1 MSDQLQEPGPQA
13 SQINLD
19 SQPSSG
25 DGDVLGTQ
33 RVRIDCAYDGTWFS
47 GWARQPN
54 LVTVQGV
61 LEDALELVL
70 RTHHR
75 VTVAGRTDAGVHAQ
89 AQTIHLDIATETW
102 QKLTGRDGLADPAE
116 SLKRKVSG
124 ALKRTLAQAEHTLG
138 IPERMRGLLQGSLV
152 LHQVQPVPQ
161 DFDARFSA
169 TGRRYTYRILDG
181 QGSSPDPLHRAYT
194 WCIPESLD
202 LEDLNKAA
210 HELTGLHDFLSFCK
224 PREGATTIRELRHI
238 YLTRHDDGVIEATV
252 EADAF
257 CHHMVR
263 SLIGALVLYGTGKRT
278 QTWLRERLENPQR
291 DASLIMAP
299 PHGLALAHIDYPA
312 PEEYGLQARAT
323 RAMRQSNIFNG
334 ESAPFKGFGVD

>member
-1 MSDQLQEPGPQA
+1 
-13 SQINLD
+13 
-19 SQPSSG
+19 
-25 DGDVLGTQ
+25 
-33 RVRIDCAYDGTWFS
+33 
-47 GWARQPN
+47 
-54 LVTVQGV
+54 
-61 LEDALELVL
+61 
-70 RTHHR
+70 
-75 VTVAGRTDAGVHAQ
+75 
-89 AQTIHLDIATETW
+89 
-102 QKLTGRDGLADPAE
+102 
-116 SLKRKVSG
+116 
-124 ALKRTLAQAEHTLG
+124 
-138 IPERMRGLLQGSLV
+138 MRGLLQGSLV

-181 QGSSPDPLHRAYT
+181 QGSSPDPLRRAYA

-224 PREGATTIRELRHI
+224 PREGATTIRELRRI

-323 RAMRQSNIFNG
+323 RAMR
-334 ESAPFKGFGVD
+334 

>member
-1 MSDQLQEPGPQA
+1 MSDQLQEPVPQA

-54 LVTVQGV
+54 L
-61 LEDALELVL
+61 DALELVL
-70 RTHHR
+70 RAHHR

-89 AQTIHLDIATETW
+89 AQTIHLDIAAETW

-169 TGRRYTYRILDG
+169 TGRRYMYRILDG
-181 QGSSPDPLHRAYT
+181 QGSSPDPLRRAYA

-210 HELTGLHDFLSFCK
+210 HELTGLHDFL
-224 PREGATTIRELRHI
+224 
-238 YLTRHDDGVIEATV
+238 
-252 EADAF
+252 
-257 CHHMVR
+257 
-263 SLIGALVLYGTGKRT
+263 
-278 QTWLRERLENPQR
+278 
-291 DASLIMAP
+291 
-299 PHGLALAHIDYPA
+299 
-312 PEEYGLQARAT
+312 
-323 RAMRQSNIFNG
+323 
-334 ESAPFKGFGVD
+334 